1 MGMRNGVKDVIDM
14 VEEFD
19 GKKGDEKYEEI
30 SHYKKMYGD
39 LLSLFDD
46 DFQDEEERAERD
58 MVISLKDEL
67 SLANNNLGEKE
78 EREDRAMKGVSKLM
92 AELEEEIEK
101 YASERSTKKYSN
113 IQSRLVKITKE
124 MKGLQPTSPANIALR
139 EKYNDRLTQLWKEFE
154 SRSDSLVEVLEQ
166 QMEGVVVEASGKSS
180 SQRNHELR
188 KDAIGIYKQEI
199 TGVVSAYLQHFE
211 GKFQDD
217 KELDAFSVWV
227 VESKVLDQEVNMYT
241 KKGAAWSDFRVTSK
255 TKQQVEGYLRNK
267 MDKYIKGE
275 VYKRQK

>member
-1 MGMRNGVKDVIDM
+1 
-14 VEEFD
+14 
-19 GKKGDEKYEEI
+19 
-30 SHYKKMYGD
+30 
-39 LLSLFDD
+39 
-46 DFQDEEERAERD
+46 
-58 MVISLKDEL
+58 
-67 SLANNNLGEKE
+67 
-78 EREDRAMKGVSKLM
+78 M

-188 KDAIGIYKQEI
+188 KDAIEIYKQEI
-199 TGVVSAYLQHFE
+199 PYPEYVNQ
-211 GKFQDD
+211 
-217 KELDAFSVWV
+217 KEKIDWINQEIKILNVRNDAFVYPGFHTYGVRKLTRNHFDRNGKLHEIPAKSHRW
-227 VESKVLDQEVNMYT
+227 EHWREAEPGRMLH
-241 KKGAAWSDFRVTSK
+241 
-255 TKQQVEGYLRNK
+255 LRNDRRFK
-267 MDKYIKGE
+267 MGTALTNYFTFNTSTCNNSDSWLCWWEG
-275 VYKRQK
+275 RNDRSRG